1 MISKLKSIKALREFL
16 LRRILNLV
24 IQQTMLFL
32 VYFYCASEIY
42 FNNIAQNHNNFGFL
56 GQNLYDI
63 NLI

>member
-42 FNNIAQNHNNFGFL
+42 FNIAQKHNNFGFL